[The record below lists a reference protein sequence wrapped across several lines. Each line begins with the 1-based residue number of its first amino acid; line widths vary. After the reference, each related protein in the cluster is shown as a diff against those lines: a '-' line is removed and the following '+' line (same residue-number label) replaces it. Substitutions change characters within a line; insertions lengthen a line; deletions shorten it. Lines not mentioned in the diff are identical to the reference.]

1 MSTHRDV
8 IIIGGGVAGIN
19 TSMIIREYDKESSI
33 SVFTKAPFTYTKMA
47 LHYIIKRGLSIEFFK
62 LYPDFDTKKIEF
74 YPSTE
79 VKALNLVERSIK
91 FESQGIEKK
100 YTFNKLVLA
109 TGAKPIKPGID
120 GVNKIGV
127 FTFNEYDEALMANN
141 YICVGMKAFV
151 VGAGLVGLLLA
162 DALRTRGLDV
172 TLVEKLP
179 GIGLTMFDEEI
190 SNYLI
195 QRLVSKGVK
204 VLTNAS
210 IDKIMGDRKDKRR
223 VKKVVINGYKFPA
236 DMVFFTIGVKP
247 ENRLAVSAG
256 IELGSKKAI
265 RTNEKFETSVP
276 NVYSV
281 GDCATSIDYFTKKE
295 TFRPIDTLAVSMAE
309 IAGKNC
315 AGVETTYDGFIPMQ
329 YLEVFDI
336 AIIRIGLN
344 TKEAKEL
351 GLNTSKS
358 IIKYK
363 VPGIG
368 KHPISL
374 LVCLR
379 DRRQTII
386 GWQAASPW
394 LVSYKSTIFMKAIKE
409 KIGLDEFMDK
419 EKNIELVG

>member
-1 MSTHRDV
+1 
-8 IIIGGGVAGIN
+8 
-19 TSMIIREYDKESSI
+19 
-33 SVFTKAPFTYTKMA
+33 
-47 LHYIIKRGLSIEFFK
+47 
-62 LYPDFDTKKIEF
+62 
-74 YPSTE
+74 
-79 VKALNLVERSIK
+79 
-91 FESQGIEKK
+91 
-100 YTFNKLVLA
+100 
-109 TGAKPIKPGID
+109 
-120 GVNKIGV
+120 
-127 FTFNEYDEALMANN
+127 
-141 YICVGMKAFV
+141 
-151 VGAGLVGLLLA
+151 
-162 DALRTRGLDV
+162 
-172 TLVEKLP
+172 
-179 GIGLTMFDEEI
+179 
-190 SNYLI
+190 
-195 QRLVSKGVK
+195 
-204 VLTNAS
+204 
-210 IDKIMGDRKDKRR
+210 
-223 VKKVVINGYKFPA
+223 
-236 DMVFFTIGVKP
+236 
-247 ENRLAVSAG
+247 
-256 IELGSKKAI
+256 
-265 RTNEKFETSVP
+265 
-276 NVYSV
+276 
-281 GDCATSIDYFTKKE
+281 
-295 TFRPIDTLAVSMAE
+295 